1 MTAIFGYDSGI
12 REMEDKLDPLGG
24 AIAKP
29 VKDWVWKEK
38 PKDPVYDKP
47 AADPVK
53 VTYTNNNSDS
63 IAKAASTN
71 QGSTGGGTGL
81 QIY

>member
-12 REMEDKLDPLGG
+12 RETALGG